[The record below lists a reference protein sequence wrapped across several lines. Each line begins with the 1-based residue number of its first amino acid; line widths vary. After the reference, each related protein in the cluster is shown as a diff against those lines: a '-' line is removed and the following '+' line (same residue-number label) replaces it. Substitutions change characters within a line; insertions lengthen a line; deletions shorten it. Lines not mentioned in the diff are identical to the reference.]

1 MVSEV
6 LGCLSEYW
14 LLKEHA
20 FELRAT
26 SKLVVTILAKLHL
39 LPACGAPDPTSL
51 MLALATQFKTRSDCR
66 AWVGLVRGFHGAAN
80 LV

>member
-6 LGCLSEYW
+6 LGCLSEYF

-20 FELRAT
+20 FALRAT
-26 SKLVVTILAKLHL
+26 SKLVVAILAKLHL
-39 LPACGAPDPTSL
+39 LLACGAPDTTFF
-51 MLALATQFKTRSDCR
+51 MMALATQFKIRRDCR

>member
-6 LGCLSEYW
+6 LGCVSEYW

-20 FELRAT
+20 FALRAT
-26 SKLVVTILAKLHL
+26 SKLVVTIVAKLHL
-39 LPACGAPDPTSL
+39 LPACGAPDTTFF
-51 MLALATQFKTRSDCR
+51 MLALATQFKTRWDFC
-66 AWVGLVRGFHGAAN
+66 AWVGLFRGFHGAVK